1 MFANGLQIFVA
12 FASQDKSKAD
22 WDRFVAAEGIREDL
36 ATHNRGRDGY
46 LERRSFLERSDYRE
60 FERERDIR
68 LSSMNKRFNS
78 GLREQPWVRSAYAL
92 KASECQEWNLR
103 IEVILGLD
111 NTLNT
116 YTEYIHSI
124 LMIIY
129 GLRIFILPIC

>member
-78 GLREQPWVRSAYAL
+78 GLREQP
-92 KASECQEWNLR
+92 
-103 IEVILGLD
+103 
-111 NTLNT
+111 
-116 YTEYIHSI
+116 
-124 LMIIY
+124 
-129 GLRIFILPIC
+129 